1 MRTGAFLGKARSAS
15 MHSIF
20 CTGSASAPVGPP
32 RPWRPN
38 LSGGYDLTLHRF
50 DPLRL
55 ALRSPLLG
63 LDLSWDLE
71 YDLNRALWQ
80 RAALTVNGS
89 WDTLTAQLTTA
100 FLFPT
105 RTFEDVILKISWGAQ
120 RLGAS
125 INLNR
130 FALIRLNLETSW
142 QWGSDWEFSL
152 KGEYD
157 LPTQRVTALQ
167 LGVIKKF
174 CHACWQ
180 VGLYSDSRRIWLQAQ
195 INAFPTAQVRYSP
208 TDQRLSFGS

>member
-1 MRTGAFLGKARSAS
+1 
-15 MHSIF
+15 
-20 CTGSASAPVGPP
+20 
-32 RPWRPN
+32 
-38 LSGGYDLTLHRF
+38 
-50 DPLRL
+50 
-55 ALRSPLLG
+55 
-63 LDLSWDLE
+63 
-71 YDLNRALWQ
+71 
-80 RAALTVNGS
+80 
-89 WDTLTAQLTTA
+89 
-100 FLFPT
+100 
-105 RTFEDVILKISWGAQ
+105 
-120 RLGAS
+120 
-125 INLNR
+125 
-130 FALIRLNLETSW
+130 LIRLNLETSW